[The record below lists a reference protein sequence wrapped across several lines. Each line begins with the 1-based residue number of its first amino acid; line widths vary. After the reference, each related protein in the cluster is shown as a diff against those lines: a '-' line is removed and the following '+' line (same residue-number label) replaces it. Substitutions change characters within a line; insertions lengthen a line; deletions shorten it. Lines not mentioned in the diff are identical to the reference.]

1 MLPDHWRAAARFG
14 IGVLAFSVA
23 ACQSAQQNMMSANE
37 AASVNSAADN
47 GSAETNAVGA
57 PSAAENEQRQADAAA
72 RATAEN
78 ATGPVA
84 LASDAELPQTCQAY
98 IRAIQACI
106 GRVRASGQFAEH
118 RERML
123 RGMLHRDRTNT
134 WPAWARADFLER
146 GCSSGPESLH
156 AAGFPEC

>member
-23 ACQSAQQNMMSANE
+23 ACQSAQQNMASANG
-37 AASVNSAADN
+37 AASVNSAAGN
-47 GSAETNAVGA
+47 GSAETNAVAA
-57 PSAAENEQRQADAAA
+57 PSAAENAQRQADAAA
-72 RATAEN
+72 LAVAEN

-98 IRAIQACI
+98 VRAIQACI
-106 GRVRASGQFAEH
+106 GRVRASGQFVEH

-123 RGMLHRDRTNT
+123 RGRLHADRTDV
-134 WPAWARADFLER
+134 WPAWARAEFLER
-146 GCSSGPESLH
+146 GCTAQTEGI
-156 AAGFPEC
+156 GTVYPEC